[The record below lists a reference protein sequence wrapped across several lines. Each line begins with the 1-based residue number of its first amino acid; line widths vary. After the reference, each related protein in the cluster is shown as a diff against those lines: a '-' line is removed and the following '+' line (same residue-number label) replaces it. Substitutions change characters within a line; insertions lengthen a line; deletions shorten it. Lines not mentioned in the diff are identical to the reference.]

1 MSEPRDE
8 VHTRFPIGDGYRIVP
23 FDEQHAISGED
34 VVALWAQEG
43 VVSAEEGER
52 RMHEIVM
59 VAQGPGDELAGV
71 STAYIATHPQLGMP
85 LWHYRAFVAPAHR
98 RSALSIW
105 LAREGRDHL
114 ESRFVTRQDQRGA
127 GVVFEMQNRGL
138 EQAFPE
144 AHWWAAGVWFVGRS
158 AGGDRVRVHYF
169 PGVLAPD
176 PPR

>member
-1 MSEPRDE
+1 MDEPLQE
-8 VHTRFPIGDGYRIVP
+8 VHDRFPIGDGYRIVP
-23 FDEQHAISGED
+23 FDEQDEVSGED
-34 VVALWAQEG
+34 VMALWAQEG
-43 VVSAEEGER
+43 VMSARER
-52 RMHEIVM
+52 ELRVHELVM
-59 VAQGPGDELAGV
+59 VAQGPRDELAGV
-71 STAYIATHPQLGMP
+71 STAYLATEPQLGMP

-114 ESRFVTRQDQRGA
+114 ESRFVAGRDPRGS

-144 AHWWAAGVWFVGRS
+144 AHWWAAGVWFIGRS
-158 AGGDRVRVHYF
+158 ARGDRVRAHYF